1 MSFHVAI
8 KDAFEKITVDRV
20 HPQSIYISL
29 NCTKCGKMEN
39 GFSVWQKQL
48 NLKLPGIEPRY
59 PIAISKILILIFHN
73 LFHCQNKSRFKTVVF
88 WLEVFWVDKSN
99 KAVCSKQSEILIP
112 HTFQLC

>member
-8 KDAFEKITVDRV
+8 KDAFEKITMDRV

-39 GFSVWQKQL
+39 GFLVWRKQL
-48 NLKLPGIEPRY
+48 KLKLPGIEPRY

-99 KAVCSKQSEILIP
+99 KAVC
-112 HTFQLC
+112 